1 MSYLSD
7 NTYYELCEIKEI
19 SPLYQ
24 LFTEYKNQE
33 LMLTITVFI
42 LLMYMEEFLFV
53 FQYILIRMGYA
64 RPFVIQTT
72 IFELNDQIAMDSDS
86 KTTDY

>member
-1 MSYLSD
+1 MSHLSD
-7 NTYYELCEIKEI
+7 NSYYDLCEIKEV
-19 SPLYQ
+19 SPLYR

-53 FQYILIRMGYA
+53 FHYLLIRMGYA

-72 IFELNDQIAMDSDS
+72 ILEINDQISVNADS
-86 KTTDY
+86 KKIDY